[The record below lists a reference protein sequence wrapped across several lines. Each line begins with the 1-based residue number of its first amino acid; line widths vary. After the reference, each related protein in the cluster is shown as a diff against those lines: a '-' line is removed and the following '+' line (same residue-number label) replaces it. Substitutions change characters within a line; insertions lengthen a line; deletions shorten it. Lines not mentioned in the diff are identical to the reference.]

1 MKVRGMIVAVCV
13 TALVGSVCLQMG
25 NSAFSQQKTL
35 DVAIHDA
42 PWRAGYH
49 AVVEVFEQKSGVKI
63 KTHIFPFA
71 ELYMKEIA
79 EVTRGGS
86 AFDVMEFPS
95 PSLPFFY
102 EGRYLWPLKQ
112 IDPQFEYDPQLLT
125 YGNAAWWSFEKHYT
139 DPDGVL
145 YSIPFMGNFHLFW
158 YRGDKYEEA
167 GLAAPPETWDEVVT
181 AAEKLHNPNEGFYGY
196 VIRGKRGNPVFFNY
210 YLLMLSWGADMWAD
224 PPDDWTVTVNS
235 ERAKEALRFYLG
247 LRKWSPPGPGDIG
260 QGDLIAILSTGRAAQ
275 AHVVAAAYSHFD
287 NPKESVV
294 PYKLEPVVVPK
305 SPYGIRKPVAGIQTW
320 GIPKSSKDPELALE
334 FIKFFT
340 SYEGQLIWTKNG
352 GVPTRKDIL
361 ASELAKQKEYR
372 YLKAMSESVPYHTG
386 WDWTTVH
393 FQMQDVLGRHLN
405 AAVVGLE
412 TAEEALD
419 AAAVELVEIMKKAK
433 M

>member
-1 MKVRGMIVAVCV
+1 MKTPSMRYLAVIAV
-13 TALVGSVCLQMG
+13 LVSVILLGMG
-25 NSAFSQQKTL
+25 NLAFSDQRKL

-42 PWRAGYH
+42 PWRPGYD
-49 AVVEVFEQKSGVKI
+49 AVVKVFEQKFGVKI
-63 KTHIFPFA
+63 NTHVFPFA

-79 EVTRGGS
+79 EGIRGGS
-86 AFDVMEFPS
+86 AFDVMELQS
-95 PSLPFFY
+95 PVLPFFY
-102 EGRYLWPLKQ
+102 EGKYLWPLKE
-112 IDPQFEYDPQLLT
+112 IDPQFEYDPQILT
-125 YGNAAWWSFEKHYT
+125 YGNAPWWSFEKHYT
-139 DPDGVL
+139 DPNGVL
-145 YSIPFMGNFHLFW
+145 YSIPYMGNLHLFW

-210 YLLMLSWGADMWAD
+210 YLLMRSWGADIWAD
-224 PPDDWTVTVNS
+224 PPNDWTITVNS

-247 LRKWSPPGPGDIG
+247 LRKWCPPGSGDFG
-260 QGDLIAILSTGRAAQ
+260 QGDLIATLSTGRAAQ
-275 AHVVAAAYSHFD
+275 AHTVAAAYSHFD

-294 PYKLEPVVVPK
+294 PYKIQPTVVPK
-305 SPYGIRKPVAGIQTW
+305 SPYGIRKPIAGIQTW
-320 GIPKSSKDPELALE
+320 GVPKGSKNPELALE

-340 SYEGQLIWTKNG
+340 SYEGQMIWAKNG
-352 GVPTRKDIL
+352 GVPTRKDVYT
-361 ASELAKQKEYR
+361 SELAQQKKYR
-372 YLKAMSESVPYHTG
+372 YLKAMSESIPYHTS
-386 WDWTTVH
+386 WDWTIVH

-419 AAAVELVEIMKKAK
+419 AAARELVEIMKKAK